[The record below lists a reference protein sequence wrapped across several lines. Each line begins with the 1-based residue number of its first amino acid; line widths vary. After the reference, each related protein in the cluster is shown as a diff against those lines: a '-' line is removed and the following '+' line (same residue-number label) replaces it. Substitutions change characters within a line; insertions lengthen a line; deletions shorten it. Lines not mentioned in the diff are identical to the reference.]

1 MKRRIHV
8 WVMAVAV
15 ILVGVMLI
23 GCTRYANDKQLRT
36 LEETKQ
42 AALSA
47 EDQVAQLEKENAE
60 LKAKLA
66 EKQEEL
72 KNVQAEKEK
81 VLSKL
86 GQQQ

>member
-1 MKRRIHV
+1 MRRYS
-8 WVMAVAV
+8 WVVVLAAFV
-15 ILVGVMLI
+15 LVGAMLA
-23 GCTRYANDKQLRT
+23 GCARYASDKQLRV

-47 EDQVAQLEKENAE
+47 EAQVAQLEKENAE

-72 KNVQAEKEK
+72 KYVQAEKEK
-81 VLSKL
+81 VFSKL
-86 GQQQ
+86 GKQQ

>member
-1 MKRRIHV
+1 MRRYS
-8 WVMAVAV
+8 WVLVLVAFV
-15 ILVGVMLI
+15 LVVAMLV
-23 GCTRYANDKQLRT
+23 GCTRYAGEKQLRA

-47 EDQVAQLEKENAE
+47 EAQVAQLEKENAE